1 MPRRTPARLGRT
13 LRTWRNEFLPYFATG
28 RARNNTEAI
37 NGIIELDR
45 CVARGFGN
53 PRNFRLRMIL
63 VAGRLTHHP
72 NLR

>member
-13 LRTWRNEFLPYFATG
+13 LHLAERVPALLRHRQSQND
-28 RARNNTEAI
+28 TEAI
-37 NGIIELDR
+37 NGIIELGR

-63 VAGRLTHHP
+63 VAGRLTQHP